1 MFGLT
6 GKTLLLFNLLHLP
19 LLHIELSAIFL
30 QYFVSLF
37 IFFTY
42 YLGQESGKKWF
53 KNKEVYVWLYYTIMS
68 NLFMYS
74 YINIYNYN
82 TWIRTNMLVHILSS
96 IVDFHHVFNKWFKKT
111 FIIELPDDRVYQHVY

>member
-82 TWIRTNMLVHILSS
+82 TWIKTNMLVHILSS
-96 IVDFHHVFNKWFKKT
+96 IVDFHHVFNKWFKQT